1 MTADG
6 KRQDETIILS
16 YKTFGSG
23 DETILAFHGFG
34 HSKEDFSMIEP
45 FLSGNERI
53 IAIDLFGHGQAVFP
67 ESRMKNDPI
76 SKNEWKSLIE
86 EILIQEKVTKFHL
99 MGYSLGGRMALVTF
113 EMFKDR
119 INSVFLFSPDGLH
132 KTPSFAFANES
143 KIGRALFRIGI
154 KHYPKLKP
162 VVKLLHDLY
171 LVPRSKAR
179 FIIRQMES
187 PTRIEM
193 ARYVWSALSICWPDL
208 DKIFDDQ
215 TKQIQVV
222 VLFGKYDPL
231 IKPSYGNVLDKY
243 PMHNINRFILPIGH
257 RTISREGFEVLTNEG
272 YWPI

>member
-16 YKTFGSG
+16 YKTLGSG

-34 HSKEDFSMIEP
+34 HSKEDFAMIEP

-76 SKNEWKSLIE
+76 SKIEWKSLIE
-86 EILIQEKVTKFHL
+86 EILIREKVTKFHL

-119 INSVFLFSPDGLH
+119 IKSVFLFSPDGLH

-143 KIGRALFRIGI
+143 KIGRRLFRAGI
-154 KHYPKLKP
+154 KHYPKVKP
-162 VVKLLHDLY
+162 VVKFLHDFY

-179 FIIRQMES
+179 FILRQMEN
-187 PTRIEM
+187 PARIEM
-193 ARYVWSALSICWPDL
+193 AKYVWSALSICWPNL
-208 DKIFDDQ
+208 DKIFDEQ

-243 PMHNINRFILPIGH
+243 YQHNINRYILPMGH
-257 RTISREGFEVLTNEG
+257 RTISREGFELLNSEG

>member
-6 KRQDETIILS
+6 KRQDDTIILS
-16 YKTFGSG
+16 YKTLGSG
-23 DETILAFHGFG
+23 NETILAFHGFG
-34 HSKEDFSMIEP
+34 HPKEDFAMIEP

-86 EILIQEKVTKFHL
+86 EILIREKVTKFHL

-119 INSVFLFSPDGLH
+119 INSVF
-132 KTPSFAFANES
+132 
-143 KIGRALFRIGI
+143 LFRIGI

-215 TKQIQVV
+215 TTQIQVV